1 MDRFKDFTLQ
11 DGYGN
16 TFTLS
21 ETIANSNV
29 LLFFYRGKWWG
40 AWAKQFLQVQEKYPI
55 IKNEYNTV
63 TYGISVDSPKD
74 SKEFQEKLNLS
85 FPLLSDEDSEVI
97 DAYDVSD
104 TAKKNGKIISLSAN
118 IIINT
123 AGDVIYYHKGHYR
136 ERPSVD
142 EMIEVLKK
150 I

>member
-1 MDRFKDFTLQ
+1 M
-11 DGYGN
+11 
-16 TFTLS
+16 
-21 ETIANSNV
+21 
-29 LLFFYRGKWWG
+29 
-40 AWAKQFLQVQEKYPI
+40 QVQEKYPI